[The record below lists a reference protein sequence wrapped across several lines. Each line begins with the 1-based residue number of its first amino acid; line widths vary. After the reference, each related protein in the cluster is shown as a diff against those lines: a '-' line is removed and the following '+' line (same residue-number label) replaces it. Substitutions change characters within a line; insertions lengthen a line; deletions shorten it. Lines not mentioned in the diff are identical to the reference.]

1 MNYNKTYG
9 KAYGSLKNAELYRQE
24 DKSKIKFQEKK
35 YDPINVQK
43 AQQQKEKSFTSN

>member
-1 MNYNKTYG
+1 MGIYIMSGRKLID
-9 KAYGSLKNAELYRQE
+9 KKI
-24 DKSKIKFQEKK
+24 KSKIKFQEKK

>member
-1 MNYNKTYG
+1 MDKTVVIL
-9 KAYGSLKNAELYRQE
+9 SNIPDLKTM
-24 DKSKIKFQEKK
+24 KQEKK